1 MTATLNVKKREKVSN
16 EALRKVG
23 EIPAIFYGKK
33 EESTSISVKL
43 NDFIKVW
50 REAGESSVITLKGDI
65 GEKDA
70 LVYDVDIDPLTNT
83 PRHADFYVFEEGH
96 ELEVNVPL
104 EFVGTSPAVK
114 EMGGTLVKVIYEIT
128 IKAMPKNLP
137 HELEVDIGGL
147 VDFESQILAKDV
159 KLPEGVT
166 LVEKPEEVIAL
177 VEEIKEEVEEAPA
190 EIDLSSIEVEKKGKQ
205 EEESSDTTKENT
217 SAEK

>member
-1 MTATLNVKKREKVSN
+1 MTVTLNVKKREKVSN
-16 EALRKVG
+16 EALRKGG

-33 EESTSISVKL
+33 EESTPISVKL

-50 REAGESSVITLKGDI
+50 REVGESSVITLKGDI

-70 LVYDVDIDPLTNT
+70 LVYDVDIDPLTNN
-83 PRHADFYVFEEGH
+83 PRHADFYVFEAGH
-96 ELEVNVPL
+96 ELEVNVSL
-104 EFVGTSPAVK
+104 EFIGVAPAVK
-114 EMGGTLVKVIYEIT
+114 ELGGTLVKVLHEIT

-177 VEEIKEEVEEAPA
+177 VEEIKEEAEEAPA